1 MVDIYQALL
10 VSGVTQRKL
19 CGCQLSDPA
28 SHSRSGSLTSALV
41 HLPTVVVARRL
52 AVPLSVWAWAQHSV
66 DTQLARVL
74 LFSFFFLCCAL
85 FSFLAHLLFERLHD
99 GIAAA
104 ADVGRLFAR
113 RQHAG
118 GEHIG
123 LALGPEERIGVE
135 FGSIIQRRLHRVGQ
149 SAAYCGA

>member
-28 SHSRSGSLTSALV
+28 SHSCSGSLTSAVV
-41 HLPTVVVARRL
+41 HLPTVVVAHRPSSRCPSVRL
-52 AVPLSVWAWAQHSV
+52 GVGATHSW
-66 DTQLARVL
+66 REC
-74 LFSFFFLCCAL
+74 FFFLCCAI
-85 FSFLAHLLFERLHD
+85 FSCLAHLLFERLHD

-149 SAAYCGA
+149 SVAYCGA